1 VDPTLPDESSTGSAT
16 PEPVG
21 EAGSGGSSLAG
32 GSALLFGAQIATN
45 LGYFVA
51 VLFFAR
57 GLEVS
62 ARGTLA
68 FLTITALVVS
78 RLASL
83 GIGDATTVFAARNPG
98 QRSTLFSNL
107 IAFVTVSMLGA
118 AGLVCALIL
127 VTGIHP
133 AGLEYSQLLPLSLA
147 ILASGLV
154 DAGYAFLLGLGRI
167 SELATLSAIG
177 PWIYASLVAVTS
189 IWLGL
194 TATRAM
200 VAWAIGHA
208 LWATILLAGSLRH
221 TRPAAADRVL
231 LRSTLVFGLRAW
243 VGGLSRFLNFR
254 LDQILMGFL
263 ATEAALGIYA
273 VSVNASEVLLILP
286 GSAAAATIPL
296 LARAQRHDRLERT
309 LRILRS
315 VTLVTT
321 GTVVVAMAAGPPL
334 ITLVFG
340 DRYEGAITPFLV
352 LVPGAIF
359 YTVMAIGS
367 GSLVADSA
375 PGRSSVGP
383 VAALVGGLVLDVIL
397 IPPYGA
403 TGAAVAS
410 TAGFACGAVASLFAL
425 RSRWTFP
432 WSSLTPARS
441 DVQALLALAPR
452 GLVRARGRRL

>member
-1 VDPTLPDESSTGSAT
+1 MDPTLPDESSTGSAT

-21 EAGSGGSSLAG
+21 EAGSGGASLAG

-127 VTGIHP
+127 VIGIHP

-167 SELATLSAIG
+167 TELATLSAIG

-200 VAWAIGHA
+200 VAWALGHA

-286 GSAAAATIPL
+286 GSAAAATIPM
-296 LARAQRHDRLERT
+296 LARPD
-309 LRILRS
+309 
-315 VTLVTT
+315 
-321 GTVVVAMAAGPPL
+321 GTSDSSGH
-334 ITLVFG
+334 FG
-340 DRYEGAITPFLV
+340 
-352 LVPGAIF
+352 
-359 YTVMAIGS
+359 
-367 GSLVADSA
+367 
-375 PGRSSVGP
+375 SSV
-383 VAALVGGLVLDVIL
+383 
-397 IPPYGA
+397 
-403 TGAAVAS
+403 
-410 TAGFACGAVASLFAL
+410 
-425 RSRWTFP
+425 R
-432 WSSLTPARS
+432 
-441 DVQALLALAPR
+441 
-452 GLVRARGRRL
+452 